1 MGQVP
6 IYDQIVSYYV
16 IMMLWVMV
24 LETNAKVFMDEI
36 I

>member
-24 LETNAKVFMDEI
+24 LEINAKIFMDEI

>member
-6 IYDQIVSYYV
+6 VYDQSVSYHV

-24 LETNAKVFMDEI
+24 LGINAKIFMDEI

>member
-6 IYDQIVSYYV
+6 VYDQSISYV
-16 IMMLWVMV
+16 IMMWVMV
-24 LETNAKVFMDEI
+24 LEINALIFMDEI